1 LNCWIMLCNSAS
13 PRGIVM
19 RTAAQ
24 PWGPWSSGQVIMD
37 PFEDQAYGNF
47 MHINWEFSR
56 MDTFSDPGR
65 ENQWGGEYGP
75 YLIPRFTTGDSFRC
89 ELYYTMSTWNPYQ
102 VVIMRS
108 IVSTTPPPSPP
119 ATVQHTLGHH
129 LWARYPAD
137 IG

>member
-1 LNCWIMLCNSAS
+1 FGCGAYRASSPYLARALKSSFPAKSAWEYYMISVGGTPYWTTNPSYAGPLFTHNQLGEFCSSYVPQLNCWIMLYNSAS

-65 ENQWGGEYGP
+65 ENQ
-75 YLIPRFTTGDSFRC
+75 
-89 ELYYTMSTWNPYQ
+89 
-102 VVIMRS
+102 
-108 IVSTTPPPSPP
+108 
-119 ATVQHTLGHH
+119 
-129 LWARYPAD
+129 
-137 IG
+137 